1 MSTRGTHWLKCC
13 LVSELH
19 FKRFINKIDF
29 SKFLPIVTCGRYQT
43 HLWSTSPFN
52 IVVRF
57 VSFFTCADF
66 ICCWIVINLIW
77 FEKLSHCVPLF
88 KETIKVIGTNT
99 IDDLLLTFYSNYTGL
114 SRTVS
119 EINGDFSPKSHFS
132 SLCIWR
138 LPAAKGIPLGIG

>member
-52 IVVRF
+52 IIVRF

-77 FEKLSHCVPLF
+77 FEKLTHCVPLF
-88 KETIKVIGTNT
+88 KETLKVIGTNT
-99 IDDLLLTFYSNYTGL
+99 IDDLLLTFYSNYRPI
-114 SRTVS
+114 SYRFRDKRRFQS
-119 EINGDFSPKSHFS
+119 KIAFS
-132 SLCIWR
+132 SVCIRR